1 MPSGLLKFNPVSKVT
16 IFSFM
21 TPVFGVLLTKLLLP
35 EESTV
40 KLVNLL
46 ISLVLVCA
54 GVFML
59 NYTKS
64 VKKEEKITKVEN

>member
-1 MPSGLLKFNPVSKVT
+1 M
-16 IFSFM
+16 
-21 TPVFGVLLTKLLLP
+21 LP

-46 ISLVLVCA
+46 ISLVLVCI

-59 NYTKS
+59 NYVKPTK
-64 VKKEEKITKVEN
+64 KDN

>member
-1 MPSGLLKFNPVSKVT
+1 MVPLLSQEKAQ
-16 IFSFM
+16 
-21 TPVFGVLLTKLLLP
+21 LLP

-46 ISLVLVCA
+46 ISLVLVCL

-59 NYTKS
+59 NYVKQT
-64 VKKEEKITKVEN
+64 KKEK

>member
-1 MPSGLLKFNPVSKVT
+1 
-16 IFSFM
+16 M
-21 TPVFGVLLTKLLLP
+21 TPVFGVLLTKLMLP

-46 ISLVLVCA
+46 ISLVLVCL

-59 NYTKS
+59 NY
-64 VKKEEKITKVEN
+64 VKPQKTAPEVKED

>member
-1 MPSGLLKFNPVSKVT
+1 MSKHL
-16 IFSFM
+16 IR
-21 TPVFGVLLTKLLLP
+21 LLLRKIHLLPLEKAKLFP

-46 ISLVLVCA
+46 VSLVLVCA

-59 NYTKS
+59 NY
-64 VKKEEKITKVEN
+64 VKPANKEK